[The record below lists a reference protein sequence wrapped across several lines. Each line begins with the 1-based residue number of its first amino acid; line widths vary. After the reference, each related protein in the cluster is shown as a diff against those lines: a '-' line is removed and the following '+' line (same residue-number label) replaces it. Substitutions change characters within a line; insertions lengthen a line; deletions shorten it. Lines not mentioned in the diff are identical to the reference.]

1 MRRLQRYEIHP
12 DNPQARLLQAVA
24 ERLRAG
30 AVAAVPTAVGYLTA
44 CRLDDKA
51 AAARLLR
58 QTDERQPVML
68 LCRDLAQ
75 AAGYLQIDDQAFRA
89 VRDAEAGEAAFLL
102 RCTHRVPRR
111 LASAAGGAG
120 LLFFGAHAVCRGL
133 LEQVDEPLLAV
144 PPWGGRG
151 IEEVGQLPADALAV
165 LDVALDAGSLAE
177 PPRLACVE
185 LFKPSRPSLAR
196 WARGTAAPS
205 ELQLGA

>member
-12 DNPQARLLQAVA
+12 DNPQARLLQGVA

-30 AVAAVPTAVGYLTA
+30 AVVALPTAAGYLAA

-58 QTDERQPVML
+58 PTDERQPVML

-89 VRDAEAGEAAFLL
+89 IRDADTGSAAFLL

-120 LLFFGAHAVCRGL
+120 LLYFGGHPVCRGL
-133 LEQVDEPLLAV
+133 LEQVGEPLLA
-144 PPWGGRG
+144 
-151 IEEVGQLPADALAV
+151 LPAAPGQEAEDLERLSDAVQAV
-165 LDVALDAGSLAE
+165 VDVALDGGPLAVTQ
-177 PPRLACVE
+177 RMACVA
-185 LFKPSRPSLAR
+185 LYSPSRPSLAR
-196 WARGTAAPS
+196 WARSAATPVG
-205 ELQLGA
+205 LAMLA